1 MVIAVVGVSRAE
13 QVLDRR
19 IVLGLLIGVADQ
31 QADGTAGGL
40 AFEHPGEDLDLVG
53 FLALGGVAAGAR
65 LAPVQV
71 TLQVLQRQFQAR
83 RAAVDNGDQRR
94 TMAFARGGDSEQLA
108 VGIAGHAGS
117 SVKSAEITQSGLAR
131 APVYAGYP
139 TSSSSNL
146 LPVTESNRHLIH
158 DGAMM
163 LRVLLLSLSLFT
175 GLVHAAVL
183 QRPVSL
189 DTGHGELYGSLLLP
203 KSEQPVPV
211 VLIISGSGPTDRD
224 GNNPDGG
231 RNDSLKRL
239 AWVLAKHNIAS
250 VRYDKRGVAAS
261 LAATPDERN
270 LTLDA
275 YVADAVA
282 WGNKLKADP
291 RLGQLIVL
299 GHSEGALI
307 ATLAAPQLNAAGVI
321 SISGT
326 ARPVDQILRQQLS
339 YRLPPALMLRSNE
352 LLDSLKAGK
361 VDPDVPPALQVIFR
375 PSVQPY
381 LITLFREDPAA
392 AFARLKMPAL
402 IIQGSNDIQVSVDD
416 ARVLKAAK
424 PDAQL
429 ALIEGMN
436 HVMRIV
442 PNDLKRQLAS
452 YKDPQLPL
460 AAELGSAIIDFID
473 GLHTR

>member
-1 MVIAVVGVSRAE
+1 
-13 QVLDRR
+13 
-19 IVLGLLIGVADQ
+19 
-31 QADGTAGGL
+31 
-40 AFEHPGEDLDLVG
+40 
-53 FLALGGVAAGAR
+53 
-65 LAPVQV
+65 
-71 TLQVLQRQFQAR
+71 
-83 RAAVDNGDQRR
+83 
-94 TMAFARGGDSEQLA
+94 
-108 VGIAGHAGS
+108 
-117 SVKSAEITQSGLAR
+117 
-131 APVYAGYP
+131 
-139 TSSSSNL
+139 
-146 LPVTESNRHLIH
+146 
-158 DGAMM
+158 MM

-175 GLVHAAVL
+175 GLVNAAVL

-189 DTGHGELYGSLLLP
+189 DTGHGELYGSMLLP
-203 KSEQPVPV
+203 KSAQPVPV

-282 WGNKLKADP
+282 WGKQLKADP

-307 ATLAAPQLNAAGVI
+307 ASLAAPQLDAAGVI

-326 ARPVDQILRQQLS
+326 ARPVDQVLRQQLS
-339 YRLPPALMLRSNE
+339 YRLPPALMVRSNE
-352 LLDSLKAGK
+352 LLDSLKAGQI
-361 VDPDVPPALQVIFR
+361 DNDVPPALQVIFR

-429 ALIEGMN
+429 TLIDGMN
-436 HVMRIV
+436 HVLRIV

-460 AAELGSAIIDFID
+460 AAELGRSIISFID

>member
-1 MVIAVVGVSRAE
+1 M
-13 QVLDRR
+13 
-19 IVLGLLIGVADQ
+19 
-31 QADGTAGGL
+31 
-40 AFEHPGEDLDLVG
+40 
-53 FLALGGVAAGAR
+53 
-65 LAPVQV
+65 
-71 TLQVLQRQFQAR
+71 
-83 RAAVDNGDQRR
+83 
-94 TMAFARGGDSEQLA
+94 
-108 VGIAGHAGS
+108 
-117 SVKSAEITQSGLAR
+117 
-131 APVYAGYP
+131 
-139 TSSSSNL
+139 
-146 LPVTESNRHLIH
+146 
-158 DGAMM
+158 
-163 LRVLLLSLSLFT
+163 SLSLFT
-175 GLVHAAVL
+175 GLVNAAVL

-189 DTGHGELYGSLLLP
+189 DTGHGELYGSMLLP
-203 KSEQPVPV
+203 KSAQPVPV

-282 WGNKLKADP
+282 WGKQLKADP

-307 ATLAAPQLNAAGVI
+307 ASLAAAQLDAAGVI

-326 ARPVDQILRQQLS
+326 ARPVDQVLRQQLS
-339 YRLPPALMLRSNE
+339 YRLPPALMVRSNE
-352 LLDSLKAGK
+352 LLDSLKAGQ
-361 VDPDVPPALQVIFR
+361 VDNDVPPALQVIFR

-429 ALIEGMN
+429 TLIDGMN
-436 HVMRIV
+436 HVLRIV

-460 AAELGSAIIDFID
+460 AAELGRSIISFID